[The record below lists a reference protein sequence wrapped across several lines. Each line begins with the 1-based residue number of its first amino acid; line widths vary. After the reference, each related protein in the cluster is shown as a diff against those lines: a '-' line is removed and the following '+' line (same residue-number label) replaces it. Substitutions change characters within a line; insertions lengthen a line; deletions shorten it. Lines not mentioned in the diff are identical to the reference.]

1 MTLRRLIEK
10 TKKRKDKD
18 ILRFLGMGLG
28 MVLLGIII
36 LRIVPDVVG
45 RTWTFPYVIGGLFIL
60 GGTMLIIMS
69 LCTATKTR
77 EDLVQDERSVRINEK
92 AGYHAFWILIGTMA
106 LVQLIAMLWRL
117 NLNYKSVSPD
127 IFIVGMFSFV
137 ILRWY
142 YNRRYGG

>member
-1 MTLRRLIEK
+1 M
-10 TKKRKDKD
+10 KKRKDKD

-28 MVLLGIII
+28 LVLLGIII
-36 LRIVPDVVG
+36 LWIVPDVVG

-77 EDLVQDERSVRINEK
+77 EDLIQDERSVRINEK

-106 LVQLIAMLWRL
+106 LVQLIAMFWRL

>member
-1 MTLRRLIEK
+1 MIEK
-10 TKKRKDKD
+10 MKKRKDKD

-28 MVLLGIII
+28 LVLLGIII

-69 LCTATKTR
+69 LCTATKTK

-92 AGYHAFWILIGTMA
+92 AGYHAFWIVIGTMA
-106 LVQLIAMLWRL
+106 LVQLIAMFWRL

>member
-1 MTLRRLIEK
+1 M
-10 TKKRKDKD
+10 KKRKDKD

-28 MVLLGIII
+28 LVLLGIII

-92 AGYHAFWILIGTMA
+92 AGYHAFWILIGTLA
-106 LVQLIAMLWRL
+106 LVQLIAMFWRL

>member
-1 MTLRRLIEK
+1 MKI
-10 TKKRKDKD
+10 RKDND
-18 ILRFLGMGLG
+18 ILRCLGMGLG

-36 LRIVPDVVG
+36 LWIVPDVVG
-45 RTWTFPYVIGGLFIL
+45 RTWTFPYVIGGIFIL
-60 GGTMLIIMS
+60 VGIILTLMC
-69 LCTATKTR
+69 LYTATKTK
-77 EDLVQDERSVRINEK
+77 EDLIQDERSVRINEK

-106 LVQLIAMLWRL
+106 IVQLIAMLWRL

-127 IFIVGMFSFV
+127 IFIAGLFSFV

>member
-1 MTLRRLIEK
+1 M
-10 TKKRKDKD
+10 KKRKDKD

-28 MVLLGIII
+28 LVLLGIII
-36 LRIVPDVVG
+36 LWIVPDVVG

-92 AGYHAFWILIGTMA
+92 AGYHAFWILIGTLA
-106 LVQLIAMLWRL
+106 LVQLIAMFWRL

>member
-1 MTLRRLIEK
+1 M
-10 TKKRKDKD
+10 KKRKDKD

-28 MVLLGIII
+28 LVLLGIII
-36 LRIVPDVVG
+36 LWIVPDVVG

-60 GGTMLIIMS
+60 GGITLIIMS
-69 LCTATKTR
+69 LCTATKTK
-77 EDLVQDERSVRINEK
+77 EDLIQDERSVRINEK
-92 AGYHAFWILIGTMA
+92 AGYHAFWILLGTMA
-106 LVQLIAMLWRL
+106 IVQLIAMLWRL
-117 NLNYKSVSPD
+117 NLNYKRVSPD

>member
-1 MTLRRLIEK
+1 M
-10 TKKRKDKD
+10 KKRKDKD

-28 MVLLGIII
+28 LVLLGIII
-36 LRIVPDVVG
+36 LWIVPDVVG

-60 GGTMLIIMS
+60 GGTMLIIMG

-77 EDLVQDERSVRINEK
+77 EDLTQDERSVRINEK

-106 LVQLIAMLWRL
+106 IVQLIAMFWRL

>member
-1 MTLRRLIEK
+1 
-10 TKKRKDKD
+10 
-18 ILRFLGMGLG
+18 MGLG
-28 MVLLGIII
+28 LVLLGIII
-36 LRIVPDVVG
+36 LWIVPDVVG

-60 GGTMLIIMS
+60 GGITLIIMS

-92 AGYHAFWILIGTMA
+92 AGYHAFWILLGTIA
-106 LVQLIAMLWRL
+106 LVQLMAMLWRL

>member
-1 MTLRRLIEK
+1 
-10 TKKRKDKD
+10 
-18 ILRFLGMGLG
+18 MGLVL
-28 MVLLGIII
+28 VLLGIII
-36 LRIVPDVVG
+36 LRIVPNVVG
-45 RTWTFPYVIGGLFIL
+45 STWTFPYVIGGLFIF
-60 GGTMLIIMS
+60 GGITLTIMS
-69 LCTATKTR
+69 LYTATKAK
-77 EDLVQDERSVRINEK
+77 EDLIQDERSVRINEK

-106 LVQLIAMLWRL
+106 VVQLIAMIWRL

>member
-1 MTLRRLIEK
+1 M
-10 TKKRKDKD
+10 KKRKDTD

-28 MVLLGIII
+28 LVLLGIII

-77 EDLVQDERSVRINEK
+77 EDLVQDERYVRINEK

-106 LVQLIAMLWRL
+106 LVQLIAMFWRL

-137 ILRWY
+137 TLRWY

>member
-1 MTLRRLIEK
+1 MKI
-10 TKKRKDKD
+10 RKDKD

-28 MVLLGIII
+28 LVLLGIII
-36 LRIVPDVVG
+36 LWIVPDVVG

-106 LVQLIAMLWRL
+106 LVQLIAMFWRL

-137 ILRWY
+137 ILRWF

>member
-1 MTLRRLIEK
+1 M
-10 TKKRKDKD
+10 KKRKDKD

-28 MVLLGIII
+28 LVLLGIII
-36 LRIVPDVVG
+36 LWIVPDVVG

-92 AGYHAFWILIGTMA
+92 AGYHAFWILLGTMA
-106 LVQLIAMLWRL
+106 LVQLIAMFWRL

>member
-1 MTLRRLIEK
+1 MKI
-10 TKKRKDKD
+10 RKDKD
-18 ILRFLGMGLG
+18 ILRCLGMGLG

-36 LRIVPDVVG
+36 LWIVHDVVG
-45 RTWTFPYVIGGLFIL
+45 RTWTFPYVIGGIFIL
-60 GGTMLIIMS
+60 AGIMLIIMS

-92 AGYHAFWILIGTMA
+92 AGYHAFWILIGTIS
-106 LVQLIAMLWRL
+106 LVQLMAMLWRL

-137 ILRWY
+137 VLRWY

>member
-1 MTLRRLIEK
+1 MKI
-10 TKKRKDKD
+10 RKDKA

-36 LRIVPDVVG
+36 MWIVPDVVG
-45 RTWTFPYVIGGLFIL
+45 RAWTFPYVIGGIFIL
-60 GGTMLIIMS
+60 AGILLIIMS
-69 LCTATKTR
+69 LCTATKPK
-77 EDLVQDERSVRINEK
+77 EDLIQDERSVRINEK
-92 AGYHAFWILIGTMA
+92 AGYHAFWILIGTIS

-117 NLNYKSVSPD
+117 NLNYKSVSPE

-142 YNRRYGG
+142 YNQRYGG

>member
-1 MTLRRLIEK
+1 M
-10 TKKRKDKD
+10 KKRKDKD

-28 MVLLGIII
+28 LVLLGIII

-106 LVQLIAMLWRL
+106 LVQLIAMFWRL

-137 ILRWY
+137 EDDIV
-142 YNRRYGG
+142 

>member
-1 MTLRRLIEK
+1 M
-10 TKKRKDKD
+10 KKRKDKD

-28 MVLLGIII
+28 LVLLGIII
-36 LRIVPDVVG
+36 LWIVPDVVG

-106 LVQLIAMLWRL
+106 LVQLIAMFWRL

>member
-1 MTLRRLIEK
+1 MKI
-10 TKKRKDKD
+10 RKDKD

-28 MVLLGIII
+28 LILLGIII

-60 GGTMLIIMS
+60 GGITLIIMS
-69 LCTATKTR
+69 LCTATKTK
-77 EDLVQDERSVRINEK
+77 EDLIQDERSVRINEK
-92 AGYHAFWILIGTMA
+92 AGYHAFWILLGTMA
-106 LVQLIAMLWRL
+106 IVQLIAMLWRL

-127 IFIVGMFSFV
+127 IFIVGLFSFV

>member
-1 MTLRRLIEK
+1 MKI
-10 TKKRKDKD
+10 RKDKD

-28 MVLLGIII
+28 LVLLGIII
-36 LRIVPDVVG
+36 LWIVPDVVG

-69 LCTATKTR
+69 LCTATKTK

-92 AGYHAFWILIGTMA
+92 AGYHAFWILIGTIS
-106 LVQLIAMLWRL
+106 LVQLIAMFWRL

>member
-1 MTLRRLIEK
+1 M
-10 TKKRKDKD
+10 KKRKDKD

-28 MVLLGIII
+28 LVLLGIII
-36 LRIVPDVVG
+36 LWIVPDVVG
-45 RTWTFPYVIGGLFIL
+45 RTWTFPYVIGGIFIL
-60 GGTMLIIMS
+60 GGIILTLMC
-69 LCTATKTR
+69 LYTATKTK
-77 EDLVQDERSVRINEK
+77 EDLIQDERSVRINEK

-106 LVQLIAMLWRL
+106 IVQLIAMLWRL

>member
-1 MTLRRLIEK
+1 MKI
-10 TKKRKDKD
+10 RKDKD
-18 ILRFLGMGLG
+18 ILRCLGMGLG

-36 LRIVPDVVG
+36 MWIVPDVVG

-92 AGYHAFWILIGTMA
+92 AGYHAFWILLGTMA
-106 LVQLIAMLWRL
+106 LVQLIAMFWRL

>member
-1 MTLRRLIEK
+1 
-10 TKKRKDKD
+10 
-18 ILRFLGMGLG
+18 

-36 LRIVPDVVG
+36 LWIVPDVVG
-45 RTWTFPYVIGGLFIL
+45 RTWTFPFHYVIGGIFIL
-60 GGTMLIIMS
+60 VGIILTLMC
-69 LCTATKTR
+69 LYTATKTK
-77 EDLVQDERSVRINEK
+77 EDLIQDERSVRINEK

>member
-1 MTLRRLIEK
+1 
-10 TKKRKDKD
+10 
-18 ILRFLGMGLG
+18 MGLG
-28 MVLLGIII
+28 LGLVLLGIII

-92 AGYHAFWILIGTMA
+92 AGYHAFWILLGTMA
-106 LVQLIAMLWRL
+106 LVQLMAMLWRL

>member
-1 MTLRRLIEK
+1 M
-10 TKKRKDKD
+10 KKRKDKD

-28 MVLLGIII
+28 LVLLGIII
-36 LRIVPDVVG
+36 LWIVPDVVG

-77 EDLVQDERSVRINEK
+77 EELAQDERSVRINEK

-106 LVQLIAMLWRL
+106 LVQLIAMFWRL

>member
-1 MTLRRLIEK
+1 
-10 TKKRKDKD
+10 
-18 ILRFLGMGLG
+18 LRFLGMGLG
-28 MVLLGIII
+28 LVLLGIII
-36 LRIVPDVVG
+36 LWIVPDVVG

-77 EDLVQDERSVRINEK
+77 EDLLQDERSVRINEK
-92 AGYHAFWILIGTMA
+92 AGYHAFWILLGTMA
-106 LVQLIAMLWRL
+106 IVQLIAMLWRL

-127 IFIVGMFSFV
+127 IFFAGLFSFV